1 MQMTSKHQAG
11 FSLLEAVV
19 ALTILSIGTV
29 TLYGW
34 FAVAYE
40 GLLRIN
46 DRKDIYEVLRN
57 FEVQLY
63 MMNPQRESEGVYVFK
78 DYQVAWSLWLIEP
91 KSTGLYAAGTRS
103 NFDLGLYSV
112 EFEVS
117 RDGRTLGQFSTRK
130 VGYAASRDLF
140 REGS

>member
-1 MQMTSKHQAG
+1 MTSKKQAG
-11 FSLLEAVV
+11 FSLIEAIV

-29 TLYGW
+29 TLYSW
-34 FAVAYE
+34 FAVAYD

-46 DRKDIYEVLRN
+46 DRQDMHEVLRN

-63 MMNPQRESEGVYVFK
+63 MMNPQRESEGVYVFN
-78 DYQVAWSLWLIEP
+78 DYQVAWNLWLLEP
-91 KSTGLYAAGTRS
+91 ESTGVYAAGTPS

-130 VGYAASRDLF
+130 AGYRVSRDLF
-140 REGS
+140 QGGS

>member
-1 MQMTSKHQAG
+1 MTSRHQAG
-11 FSLLEAVV
+11 FSLLEAIV
-19 ALTILSIGTV
+19 ALTILSVGTV
-29 TLYGW
+29 TVYGW

-46 DRKDIYEVLRN
+46 DRKEMHEVLRN

-63 MMNPQRESEGVYVFK
+63 MMNPQRESEGVYLFK
-78 DYQVAWSLWLIEP
+78 DYRVAWNLWLFEP
-91 KSTGLYAAGTRS
+91 KSVGVYAAGTRS

-117 RDGRTLGQFSTRK
+117 RNGRILGQFSTRK
-130 VGYAASRDLF
+130 VGYTAARDSF
-140 REGS
+140 GKGS